1 MPMSVKP
8 KSSRILSVLLAAAV
22 FLCILTGS
30 IALPIYIRPFYYA
43 HIQALD
49 LPEVSGFTAE
59 QIQSAYDEVL
69 DYLTLP
75 GRTFGT
81 GDMACSQ
88 SAQAHFEDCKGLFDL
103 DAGLLLGSI
112 GCILLLAVLKRLGK
126 TGEYR
131 LAGKSSAF
139 WGAVCALV
147 IPVVVGV
154 LAALDFERAF
164 VVFHSI
170 FFPGKDNWLFDWNQ
184 DQIIRV
190 LPQQFFM
197 NCAVLIGAG
206 ILVSSLAIIL
216 RELLAKR
223 QR

>member
-8 KSSRILSVLLAAAV
+8 KSSRILSVLLAAV